1 MNRME
6 EELLRNTK
14 FIALSLGLLFTFGVQ
29 QQIVEAQ
36 ERETMETCQVKDEN
50 SVIDAITN
58 RYAFMGSDMT
68 YKKTMGKTLVYESDR
83 VEVQVEGLDLM
94 QVGKQSVSITYSLK
108 DSKAMFEKMGGKALE
123 GVSSDFTIQT
133 TMEVQDTTAPQIQ
146 AKDRYEI
153 LQGDDFDLSK
163 EIEVRDDTDDVS
175 VDVEGTI
182 DTTTAGSYTAT
193 IIATDDAG
201 NQTRKDV
208 QVVVDKKEDPN
219 FYQKIA
225 DAALAQIGVHQDCT
239 MLVTNSLKAVGI
251 NFHGAPSAY
260 LSLGDLT
267 NDPVPGDI
275 CVYQGHVAIYIG
287 NGQAV
292 HGGWNG
298 YTTQI
303 FSVNCSNPFIGYVH
317 VRQS

>member
-1 MNRME
+1 M
-6 EELLRNTK
+6 RNTK
-14 FIALSLGLLFTFGVQ
+14 FIALGLGILFTFCAQ
-29 QQIVEAQ
+29 DQIVEAQ
-36 ERETMETCQVKDEN
+36 ERDSAEVCQIKDED

-58 RYAFMGSDMT
+58 RSGFMGSELT
-68 YKKTMGKTLVYESDR
+68 YKKTVGDTMIYENDQM
-83 VEVQVEGLDLM
+83 EVKVDGLDLM
-94 QVGKQSVSITYSLK
+94 QVGKQPVSITYSLK
-108 DSKAMFEKMGGKALE
+108 NSKSMFEKMGGDALE

-133 TMEVQDTTAPQIQ
+133 TMEVQDTVAPQIQ
-146 AKDRYEI
+146 TQDRYEI
-153 LQGDDFDLSK
+153 LQGDDFDLTR
-163 EIEVRDDTDDVS
+163 EIKVSDNAEDVS
-175 VDVEGTI
+175 VEVKGSI
-182 DTTTAGSYTAT
+182 DTTTAGSYTVT
-193 IIATDDAG
+193 IIATDGAG
-201 NQTRKDV
+201 NQASRDV

-260 LSLGDLT
+260 LSLGNLT

-292 HGGWNG
+292 HGGWLG
-298 YTTQI
+298 YTTTI
-303 FSVNCSNPFIGYVH
+303 ASVNCGNPFIGYVH
-317 VRQS
+317 VNQ